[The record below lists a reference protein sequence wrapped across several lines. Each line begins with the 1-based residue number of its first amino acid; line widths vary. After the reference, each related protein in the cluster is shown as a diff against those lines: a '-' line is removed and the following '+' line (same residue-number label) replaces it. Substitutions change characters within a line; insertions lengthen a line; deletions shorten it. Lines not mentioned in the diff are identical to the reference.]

1 MNINPPQ
8 TAIVIGGG
16 IAGCSTAYMLAKRNI
31 QVTLVERHPA
41 LATEASGNPLAVLYP
56 RLTGQDTALEKL
68 NLLGYQHSLRL
79 VKELGIENCQ
89 YRACGVIQLALDAK
103 QEQRNAL
110 LDRQYRDTL
119 FQNLTANQL
128 SEIAGIR
135 IHHSG
140 LYFPEAG
147 GIQLANLCGVL
158 TQQKNIRVLTHT
170 EALNIEKAN
179 NGWRVLSDSIVIGE
193 ADIVVIANA
202 NDATQFK
209 QSAYIP
215 MAANRGQITNLQATE
230 ATKKLKTILC
240 GEGYISPAIDDMH
253 CLGATFSTNDFDTD
267 VRLQDYEH
275 NLALLENI
283 SPELYED
290 LQNQVF
296 SGRVAWRC
304 QTPDYLPAA
313 GQLLDL
319 DVLQTSK
326 FFYNDSP
333 TKLPWTKSLY
343 ANVGHGAKGF
353 LSAPLCAEII
363 AAHATNTAHSYAG
376 LVNLIPTDLLNALQ
390 PNRFI
395 LRKMGLKLLAQNL
408 ITAL

>member
-135 IHHSG
+135 THHSG

-179 NGWRVLSDSIVIGE
+179 NGWRVLSDSIVMQPSLNTVRIFQWQL
-193 ADIVVIANA
+193 
-202 NDATQFK
+202 T
-209 QSAYIP
+209 
-215 MAANRGQITNLQATE
+215 AA
-230 ATKKLKTILC
+230 
-240 GEGYISPAIDDMH
+240 
-253 CLGATFSTNDFDTD
+253 
-267 VRLQDYEH
+267 
-275 NLALLENI
+275 
-283 SPELYED
+283 
-290 LQNQVF
+290 
-296 SGRVAWRC
+296 
-304 QTPDYLPAA
+304 
-313 GQLLDL
+313 
-319 DVLQTSK
+319 
-326 FFYNDSP
+326 
-333 TKLPWTKSLY
+333 
-343 ANVGHGAKGF
+343 
-353 LSAPLCAEII
+353 
-363 AAHATNTAHSYAG
+363 
-376 LVNLIPTDLLNALQ
+376 
-390 PNRFI
+390 
-395 LRKMGLKLLAQNL
+395 KLLTCKPQKLLKN
-408 ITAL
+408 